1 MFRKSILFPLLFLS
15 AFFMMLFLTS
25 LQSQATV
32 TQEKTVVYYFHGNM
46 RCRTCNKIEA
56 YTKEAINLGFA
67 GELANGLLEIR
78 LGNTDKSENE
88 HFIKDF
94 QLTNR
99 SVVLVQNRGN
109 KLEKWENLDRIW
121 LLVRKKEVFQS
132 YINEEIRG
140 FMGIDKRALSNE

>member
-1 MFRKSILFPLLFLS
+1 
-15 AFFMMLFLTS
+15 MLFLTS
-25 LQSQATV
+25 LQSQATL

-78 LGNTDKSENE
+78 LVNTDKSENE